1 MEWLKSSVKLLESA
15 LRERNKQMDIQR
27 KEIEFLRK
35 ELRRKDEVILEYEN
49 IIKEREDMEDMEKK
63 ELEILHKEVWT
74 LRNDVMTKVSLSFQS
89 PTHQRVLKMIHQ
101 LSLSYQG

>member
-1 MEWLKSSVKLLESA
+1 
-15 LRERNKQMDIQR
+15 MDIQR

-35 ELRRKDEVILEYEN
+35 ELRRKDEVIQEYEN

-74 LRNDVMTKVSLSFQS
+74 LRNDVMTKVIMGTEKLH
-89 PTHQRVLKMIHQ
+89 PVYQ
-101 LSLSYQG
+101 LVAGCIGQAQL